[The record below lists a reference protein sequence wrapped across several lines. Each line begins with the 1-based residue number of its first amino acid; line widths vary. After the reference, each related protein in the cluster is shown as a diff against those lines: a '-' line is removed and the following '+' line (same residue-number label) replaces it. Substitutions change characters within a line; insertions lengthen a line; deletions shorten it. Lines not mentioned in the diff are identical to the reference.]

1 MGTTGVDADV
11 RAVVLPGSGRA
22 FSAGGDIDMFA
33 GLAGDVTRVRPHLRL
48 VYDAFCSVERCAV
61 PVVAAVNG
69 LAYGGGSELAPA
81 CDIVLSSASS
91 AASGGGPGPGAAAV
105 NGLAYGGG
113 SELALACDIVL
124 AAESAR
130 FAFKEP

>member
-33 GLAGDVTRVRPHLRL
+33 GLAGDVTRVRPHLKL
-48 VYDAFCSVERCAV
+48 VYDAFCAVERCAV

-69 LAYGGGSELAPA
+69 LAHGGGTELAAAPRRGLAPA
-81 CDIVLSSASS
+81 
-91 AASGGGPGPGAAAV
+91 GGAPCRWG
-105 NGLAYGGG
+105 
-113 SELALACDIVL
+113 
-124 AAESAR
+124 R
-130 FAFKEP
+130 R